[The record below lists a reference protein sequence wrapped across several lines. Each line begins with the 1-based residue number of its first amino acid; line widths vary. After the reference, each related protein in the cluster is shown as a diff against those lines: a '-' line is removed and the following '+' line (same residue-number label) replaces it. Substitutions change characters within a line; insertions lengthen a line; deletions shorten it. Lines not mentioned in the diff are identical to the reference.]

1 MMMRPPGMHTLASSP
16 TKRALSGMCS
26 PLSMLHTRS
35 NELSSNGCC
44 RASATWKLAL
54 SPRPCSFAR
63 ALPLAAC
70 TEDQHHAAELVQDAA
85 GMHQNAQYREALD
98 KVTMEDA

>member
-35 NELSSNGCC
+35 KESSSNGCC
-44 RASATWKLAL
+44 RASATWKIAL
-54 SPRPCSFAR
+54 SSRPCSFAK
-63 ALPLAAC
+63 AFPLAAC
-70 TEDQHHAAELVQDAA
+70 SHSPFHTARLGVYCIT
-85 GMHQNAQYREALD
+85 QNA
-98 KVTMEDA
+98 

>member
-16 TKRALSGMCS
+16 TKRLLSGMCS

-44 RASATWKLAL
+44 RASATWKLAF
-54 SPRPCSFAR
+54 SPRPCSFAK
-63 ALPLAAC
+63 AFPLAAC
-70 TEDQHHAAELVQDAA
+70 GGGRHYASGGRGT
-85 GMHQNAQYREALD
+85 GALPD
-98 KVTMEDA
+98 M